1 MKTKMLKTAL
11 ILAAV
16 LAGFCGAAQ
25 ARNVDLATVPP
36 RDSVQLT
43 IYNSEDLTLVRE
55 TRSLSLK
62 KGLNRIQFSWAN
74 TLIDPTSVEIRPLEK
89 EDQLEV
95 LDTTFPGDKPQHL
108 IWNIESKLD
117 CQAPFRVTYFTSG
130 ISWNADYVLI
140 TDPGETEMSFDGHVQ
155 IYNNSGEQYEG
166 AEVRLVVG
174 VINLVE
180 KIADLARRG
189 VVKRQAGGDEY
200 SNRRVAAKDAIQEAE
215 KLAPAAPSAAAR
227 PAQIVK
233 EGLSE
238 YFLYSIEGEQTIPN
252 RWSKRMVSFRAR
264 QVKFDILYR
273 FRAEQYGPRP
283 VRFFTLVNDKEHKL
297 GTTPLP
303 DGLVRTFRDN
313 GRDGLSFLGQQKVAY
328 VPIKADIELN
338 VGADDEVVY
347 ERKRMSVERQNFAFR
362 LQNGVQVV
370 AGWDET
376 SAMKE
381 EIRNYKGKPIRME
394 LRHVIEG
401 DVLLDAETAKLH
413 DYHTV
418 EFVQDV
424 PAHKV
429 LDWHY
434 KYTQR
439 FGQNAKQDQIR
450 MKDK

>member
-1 MKTKMLKTAL
+1 MCTAL
-11 ILAAV
+11 IFAAV

-74 TLIDPTSVEIRPLEK
+74 TLIDPTSVEIRPIEK

-117 CQAPFRVTYFTSG
+117 CQVPFRVTYFTSG
-130 ISWNADYVLI
+130 ISWSADYVLI
-140 TDPGETEMSFDGHVQ
+140 GDPGETEMSFDGHVQ
-155 IYNNSGEQYEG
+155 IYNNSGEQYER

-180 KIADLARRG
+180 KITDLARRG
-189 VVKRQAGGDEY
+189 AVKPE
-200 SNRRVAAKDAIQEAE
+200 
-215 KLAPAAPSAAAR
+215 APARELRKAVALDALTRAEGKMMGGAESGAAR
-227 PAQIVK
+227 PAEIVK

-273 FRAEQYGPRP
+273 FRAEQYGARP
-283 VRFFTLVNDKEHKL
+283 VRFFMLVNDKEHKL

-362 LQNGVQVV
+362 LENGVQVV

-376 SAMKE
+376 NAMKE

-394 LRHVIEG
+394 LRHVIAG

-439 FGQNAKQDQIR
+439 FGQNAKQDQIH